1 MLSKPT
7 KHQSQRRHILCGAK
21 KLNTQDF
28 QRLSNFIWSVAD
40 LLRGPYRP
48 PQFERV
54 MLPLTVLRRFDAVLA
69 PSKSAVLGRY
79 DELKKKKIE
88 NVDAILNNLA
98 KDEDGKALGFHN
110 HSQLDFQKLKG
121 DPDNVGRHLE
131 DYIAGFSENVREI
144 FGRFEFSKEI
154 EKLEESNR
162 LYQVVS
168 QFAEI
173 DLHPRRVDNITMGLV
188 FEDLIRRFNEA
199 ANETAGDHFTP
210 REVIQ
215 LMVNLLLEPDTK
227 VLTEAG
233 VIVTICDPAC
243 GTGGMLAEAQNWIRA
258 HNEQATVKVFG
269 QDYNPRS
276 YAVAASDL
284 LIKGHKDGQ
293 VVLGNTLTEDP
304 FPDQRFDYLLAN
316 PPFGVDWKAEKKTI
330 DRWPNF
336 RGYSGKLPRINDGAL
351 LFLLYMMS
359 KFQDYK
365 KGDRDKPGSRTAV
378 VFNGSPLFTGGA
390 GSGESE
396 IRRWII
402 GRDQLEA
409 IVALPEQMFY
419 NTGIGT
425 FIWVVTN
432 RKAEHRKGKIQLI
445 DARERYTPMK
455 RSLGDKRRYLDQA
468 ALDAV
473 TREHGALENSQTS
486 RVFDNS
492 DFGYRRI
499 NVLRPLRLR
508 FEITD
513 DARERFLNTCPELFD
528 ALQAVQDELG
538 SEPLLD
544 WNLTWDAVQQV
555 FKDLPDDVEGWAKGA
570 KGTAQKKI
578 FRDCF
583 TTVDP
588 EAAPV
593 IAKRHKKGD
602 VSVSAEWFP
611 QQTLPALKSSELQA
625 LLGLYVDGK
634 ALVEY
639 EPDPALKDAE
649 NIPLKEDI
657 VSYVLRE
664 VRPYVSDAW
673 IDRATLDEQDGGIG
687 KVGYEINFN
696 RVFFQYQPPR
706 ALHEIDAELAGVELR
721 ILDLLRE
728 VTE

>member
-1 MLSKPT
+1 MSAT
-7 KHQSQRRHILCGAK
+7 A
-21 KLNTQDF
+21 NF
-28 QRLSNFIWSVAD
+28 QQLANFIWSVAD

-48 PQFERV
+48 PQYERV

-69 PSKSAVLGRY
+69 PSKAAVLKRHA
-79 DELKKKKIE
+79 ELSSKGIP
-88 NVDAILNNLA
+88 NIDAILNNLA
-98 KDEDGKALGFHN
+98 KDEDGTALGFHN

-121 DPDNVGRHLE
+121 DPDNIGRHLA
-131 DYIAGFSENVREI
+131 DYIAGFSENIRKI
-144 FGRFEFSKEI
+144 FERFEFDKEI

-162 LYQVVS
+162 LYQVVA

-173 DLHPRRVDNITMGLV
+173 DLHPRKVDNITMGLV

-215 LMVNLLLEPDTK
+215 LMVNLLLEPDTS
-227 VLTEAG
+227 VLTQAG

-293 VVLGNTLTEDP
+293 VVLGNTLTDDP
-304 FPDQRFDYLLAN
+304 FPEHRFDYLLAN
-316 PPFGVDWKAEKKTI
+316 PPFGVDWKAERKVI

-359 KFQDYK
+359 KFQDYRA
-365 KGDRDKPGSRTAV
+365 GDRDKPGSRAAI
-378 VFNGSPLFTGGA
+378 VFNGSPLFTGSA

-402 GRDQLEA
+402 ERDQLEA

-432 RKAEHRKGKIQLI
+432 RKAAHRKGKIQLI

-473 TREHGALENSQTS
+473 TREHGACADSKTS
-486 RVFDNS
+486 RVFDNT

-499 NVLRPLRLR
+499 TVLRPLRLR
-508 FEITD
+508 FQITD
-513 DARERFLNTCPELFD
+513 EARERFLNTCPELFD
-528 ALQAVQDELG
+528 ALQAVQDQFGTET
-538 SEPLLD
+538 LLD
-544 WNLTWDAVQQV
+544 WNRVWDVVQQV
-555 FKDLPDDVEGWAKGA
+555 FRTLPDDVEGWAKGA
-570 KGTAQKKI
+570 KGAAQKKI
-578 FRDCF
+578 YRDCF

-593 IAKRHKKGD
+593 IAKHHKIEPLD
-602 VSVSAEWFP
+602 SAALFP
-611 QQTLPALKSSELQA
+611 SQTLPADITNDDLHA
-625 LLGLYVDGK
+625 LLGLHKLPSPRARGARGEGVCI
-634 ALVEY
+634 EY
-639 EPDPALKDAE
+639 EPDPALKDTE
-649 NIPLKEDI
+649 SVPLKEDI

-664 VRPYVSDAW
+664 VRPYVADAW
-673 IDRATLDEQDGGIG
+673 IDRETLDEQDGGIG

-706 ALHEIDAELAGVELR
+706 PLHEIDAELAAVEKR
-721 ILDLLRE
+721 ILCLLSE
-728 VTE
+728 VTQ

>member
-1 MLSKPT
+1 MSF
-7 KHQSQRRHILCGAK
+7 
-21 KLNTQDF
+21 LNF
-28 QRLSNFIWSVAD
+28 QQLANFIWSVAD

-48 PQFERV
+48 PQYERV

-69 PSKSAVLGRY
+69 PSKEAVLKRY
-79 DELKKKKIE
+79 AELSKKGMANI
-88 NVDAILNNLA
+88 DAVLNNLA
-98 KDEDGKALGFHN
+98 KDDDDDALGFHN
-110 HSQLDFQKLKG
+110 HSLLDFAKLKG
-121 DPDNVGRHLE
+121 DPDNIGRHLA
-131 DYIAGFSENVREI
+131 DYIAGFSENIRKI
-144 FGRFEFSKEI
+144 FERFEFDKEI

-173 DLHPRRVDNITMGLV
+173 DLHPRKVDNITMGLV

-215 LMVNLLLEPDTK
+215 LMVNLLLEPDTS
-227 VLTEAG
+227 VLTQAG

-293 VVLGNTLTEDP
+293 VVLGNTLTDDP

-365 KGDRDKPGSRTAV
+365 AGDRDKPGSRTAI

-402 GRDQLEA
+402 ERDQLEA

-455 RSLGDKRRYLDQA
+455 RSLGDKRRYLDQTT
-468 ALDAV
+468 LDAV
-473 TREHGALENSQTS
+473 TREHGAMENGQTS
-486 RVFDNS
+486 RVFDNT

-499 NVLRPLRLR
+499 SVLRPLRLR
-508 FEITD
+508 FEITE
-513 DARERFLNTCPELFD
+513 DARERFLNTCPDLFD
-528 ALQAVQDELG
+528 ALQAVEDKLG
-538 SEPLLD
+538 TEPLPD
-544 WNLTWDAVQQV
+544 WNQAWEAVQQV
-555 FKDLPDDVEGWAKGA
+555 FETLPDDVEGWAKGA
-570 KGTAQKKI
+570 KGTAQRKI

-588 EAAPV
+588 DAAPV
-593 IAKRHKKGD
+593 IAKHHKGD
-602 VSVSAEWFP
+602 PLSASSTLFP
-611 QQTLPALKSSELQA
+611 GQTLPDHLSTRDLYA
-625 LLGLYVDGK
+625 LLGLYKPPSPAGRGVGGEGK
-634 ALVEY
+634 YVEY

-664 VRPYVSDAW
+664 VRPYVADAW
-673 IDRATLDEQDGGIG
+673 IDRDTLDEQDGGIG

-706 ALHEIDAELAGVELR
+706 PLHVIDAELAAVEKR
-721 ILDLLRE
+721 ILDLLSE
-728 VTE
+728 VTQ

>member
-1 MLSKPT
+1 MS
-7 KHQSQRRHILCGAK
+7 I
-21 KLNTQDF
+21 NF
-28 QRLSNFIWSVAD
+28 QQLANFIWSVAD

-48 PQFERV
+48 PQYERV

-69 PSKSAVLGRY
+69 PSKVAVLKRY
-79 DELKKKKIE
+79 EQLKAKNIP
-88 NVDAILNNLA
+88 NIDAILNNLA
-98 KDEDGKALGFHN
+98 KDEDGTPLGFHN

-121 DPDNVGRHLE
+121 DPNNIGRHLA
-131 DYIAGFSENVREI
+131 DYIASFSENVRKI
-144 FGRFEFSKEI
+144 FERFEFDKEI

-173 DLHPRRVDNITMGLV
+173 DLHPKRVDNITMGLV

-215 LMVNLLLEPDTK
+215 LMVNLLLEPDTS
-227 VLTEAG
+227 VLTQAG

-258 HNEQATVKVFG
+258 HNDQATVKVYG

-293 VVLGNTLTEDP
+293 VVLGNTLTDDP
-304 FPDQRFDYLLAN
+304 FPGQRFDYLLAN
-316 PPFGVDWKAEKKTI
+316 PPFGVDWKAEKKII

-359 KFQDYK
+359 KFQDHQP
-365 KGDRDKPGSRTAV
+365 GNRDKPGSRTAV

-390 GSGESE
+390 GSGESD

-402 GRDQLEA
+402 ERDQLEA

-432 RKAEHRKGKIQLI
+432 RKAAHRQGKIQLI
-445 DARERYTPMK
+445 DARERYSPMK

-468 ALDAV
+468 ALDAL
-473 TREHGALENSQTS
+473 TREHGALENSQTG
-486 RVFDNS
+486 RVFDNT
-492 DFGYRRI
+492 DFGYRRVT
-499 NVLRPLRLR
+499 VLRPLRLR
-508 FEITD
+508 FQITD
-513 DARERFLNTCPELFD
+513 EARERFLNTCPELFD

-538 SEPLLD
+538 IEPLLD
-544 WNLTWDAVQQV
+544 WNQIWATVQQV
-555 FKDLPDDVEGWAKGA
+555 FKTLPDDMEGWAKGA

-583 TTVDP
+583 TVVDA

-593 IAKRHKKGD
+593 IAKQHKPEPLD
-602 VSVSAEWFP
+602 SDALFP
-611 QQTLPALKSSELQA
+611 GQTLPADITKNDLQA
-625 LLGLYVDGK
+625 LLGLYKLPSPTRRKG
-634 ALVEY
+634 AGGEGMIVEY
-639 EPDPALKDAE
+639 EPDPTLKDAE
-649 NIPLKEDI
+649 NVPLKEDI
-657 VSYVLRE
+657 VSYFLRE
-664 VRPYVSDAW
+664 VRPYVTDAW
-673 IDRATLDEQDGGIG
+673 IDRETLDDQDGGIG

-706 ALHEIDAELAGVELR
+706 PLHEIDAELAEVEKR
-721 ILDLLRE
+721 ILSLLSE